1 MHFIKKLIRVLIVLI
16 GVSLLSFILANL
28 SSVDPAEAI
37 ARRIYSNP
45 TQEQIQDIRTEK
57 GLDQP
62 ILTQY
67 ARWVGNC
74 LRGDLGTSY
83 QSNQPVIQEMAGKL
97 TATLLLVGMA
107 LLWIVLITIPL
118 GIVSAVRKDRFC
130 DHLIR
135 IITILGISI
144 PAFWLGYLLLTAF
157 AIRIPVFKVVDYGNL
172 RSLIL
177 PSITLAASVVS
188 SSVRMLR
195 ATILENLKKEP
206 GILGCI
212 ILSTCNRMEIWAS
225 TGEDWKGS
233 LYEFLCREKEKDPD
247 EFRQYFV
254 SRKEEE
260 AVEHLF
266 YLTSGLKSQ
275 ILAEDQIITQV
286 KDALALSREAYCTDN
301 VLEVLFRMAVTA
313 AKKVK
318 TQVSFSRANSSVIHQ
333 AIERLENQGFSIQG
347 KTCMVIGNGEMG
359 KVTALALKE
368 AGADVTVTVR
378 QYRSGI
384 VTIPQG
390 CDRINY
396 GERLEFLPKCDLAVS
411 ATASPNYT
419 LTMEQIE
426 NAEIPGHIVLIDLAV
441 PRDIEPS
448 AGTLSNVT
456 LYDID
461 SFKIDAVS
469 PKLQAS
475 LDQAGKILQEQQ
487 EEFYSWYNGRDLI
500 PRIQE
505 IKADAVEDL
514 NLRIMKILRKTP
526 MEEKDR
532 ENLLNAIDTAAG
544 KVVNKM
550 MFGLKDFMKEEEF
563 INCVE
568 GLEKLYEE

>member
-1 MHFIKKLIRVLIVLI
+1 MIGIDYKK
-16 GVSLLSFILANL
+16 A
-28 SSVDPAEAI
+28 SVDVRAQFSFTKKNTVA
-37 ARRIYSNP
+37 
-45 TQEQIQDIRTEK
+45 
-57 GLDQP
+57 
-62 ILTQY
+62 
-67 ARWVGNC
+67 
-74 LRGDLGTSY
+74 
-83 QSNQPVIQEMAGKL
+83 
-97 TATLLLVGMA
+97 A
-107 LLWIVLITIPL
+107 LE
-118 GIVSAVRKDRFC
+118 D
-130 DHLIR
+130 
-135 IITILGISI
+135 
-144 PAFWLGYLLLTAF
+144 
-157 AIRIPVFKVVDYGNL
+157 
-172 RSLIL
+172 
-177 PSITLAASVVS
+177 
-188 SSVRMLR
+188 
-195 ATILENLKKEP
+195 LKKEP

-225 TGEDWKGS
+225 TGEDWNGS
-233 LYEFLCREKEKDPD
+233 LYEFLCREKEKDPR
-247 EFRQYFV
+247 EFYKYFV
-254 SRKEEE
+254 EREEEE

-347 KTCMVIGNGEMG
+347 KNCMVIGNGEMG

-368 AGADVTVTVR
+368 AGAEVTVTVR

-396 GERLEFLPKCDLAVS
+396 GERLDFLPKCDLVVS

-426 NAEIPGHIVLIDLAV
+426 NAEIPGHVVLIDLAV

-448 AGTLSNVT
+448 AGTLNNVT

-461 SFKIDAVS
+461 SFKIDTVS

-475 LDQAGKILQEQQ
+475 LDQAGEILREQQ
-487 EEFYSWYNGRDLI
+487 EEFYNWYNGRDLI

-532 ENLLNAIDTAAG
+532 ENLLKAIDTAAG

>member
-1 MHFIKKLIRVLIVLI
+1 MSISMIGIDYKK
-16 GVSLLSFILANL
+16 A
-28 SSVDPAEAI
+28 SVD
-37 ARRIYSNP
+37 
-45 TQEQIQDIRTEK
+45 
-57 GLDQP
+57 
-62 ILTQY
+62 
-67 ARWVGNC
+67 
-74 LRGDLGTSY
+74 
-83 QSNQPVIQEMAGKL
+83 
-97 TATLLLVGMA
+97 
-107 LLWIVLITIPL
+107 
-118 GIVSAVRKDRFC
+118 VRAQFSFTK
-130 DHLIR
+130 
-135 IITILGISI
+135 
-144 PAFWLGYLLLTAF
+144 
-157 AIRIPVFKVVDYGNL
+157 KN
-172 RSLIL
+172 
-177 PSITLAASVVS
+177 AA
-188 SSVRMLR
+188 
-195 ATILENLKKEP
+195 AALENLKKEP

-233 LYEFLCREKEKDPD
+233 LYEFLCKEKEKDPR
-247 EFRQYFV
+247 EFEQYFV
-254 SRKEEE
+254 KREEEE

-333 AIERLENQGFSIQG
+333 AIERLEDQGFSIQG

-396 GERLEFLPKCDLAVS
+396 GERLEFLPKCDLVVS

-426 NAEIPGHIVLIDLAV
+426 NAKIPGHVVLIDLAV

-448 AGTLSNVT
+448 AGTLNNVT

-475 LDQAGKILQEQQ
+475 LDQAGEILREQQ
-487 EEFYSWYNGRDLI
+487 EEFYNWYNGRDLI

-514 NLRIMKILRKTP
+514 NLRIIKILRKTP
-526 MEEKDR
+526 MEDSDR
-532 ENLLNAIDTAAG
+532 ENLLKAIDTAAG

>member
-1 MHFIKKLIRVLIVLI
+1 MSISMIGIDYKK
-16 GVSLLSFILANL
+16 A
-28 SSVDPAEAI
+28 SVDVRAQFSFTKKNTVA
-37 ARRIYSNP
+37 
-45 TQEQIQDIRTEK
+45 
-57 GLDQP
+57 
-62 ILTQY
+62 
-67 ARWVGNC
+67 
-74 LRGDLGTSY
+74 
-83 QSNQPVIQEMAGKL
+83 
-97 TATLLLVGMA
+97 A
-107 LLWIVLITIPL
+107 LE
-118 GIVSAVRKDRFC
+118 D
-130 DHLIR
+130 
-135 IITILGISI
+135 
-144 PAFWLGYLLLTAF
+144 
-157 AIRIPVFKVVDYGNL
+157 
-172 RSLIL
+172 
-177 PSITLAASVVS
+177 
-188 SSVRMLR
+188 
-195 ATILENLKKEP
+195 LKKEP

-225 TGEDWKGS
+225 TGEDWNGS
-233 LYEFLCREKEKDPD
+233 LYEFLCREKEKDPR
-247 EFRQYFV
+247 EFYKYFV
-254 SRKEEE
+254 EREEEE

-347 KTCMVIGNGEMG
+347 KNCMVIGNGEMG

-368 AGADVTVTVR
+368 AGAEVTVTVR

-396 GERLEFLPKCDLAVS
+396 GERLDFLPKCDLVVS

-426 NAEIPGHIVLIDLAV
+426 NAEIPGHVVLIDLAV

-448 AGTLSNVT
+448 AGTLNNVT

-469 PKLQAS
+469 PKFQAS
-475 LDQAGKILQEQQ
+475 LDQAGEILREQQ
-487 EEFYSWYNGRDLI
+487 EEFYNWYNGRDLI

-532 ENLLNAIDTAAG
+532 ENLLKAIDTAAG

>member
-1 MHFIKKLIRVLIVLI
+1 MSISMIGIDYKK
-16 GVSLLSFILANL
+16 A
-28 SSVDPAEAI
+28 SVDVRAQFSFTKKNTVA
-37 ARRIYSNP
+37 
-45 TQEQIQDIRTEK
+45 
-57 GLDQP
+57 
-62 ILTQY
+62 
-67 ARWVGNC
+67 
-74 LRGDLGTSY
+74 
-83 QSNQPVIQEMAGKL
+83 
-97 TATLLLVGMA
+97 A
-107 LLWIVLITIPL
+107 LE
-118 GIVSAVRKDRFC
+118 D
-130 DHLIR
+130 
-135 IITILGISI
+135 
-144 PAFWLGYLLLTAF
+144 
-157 AIRIPVFKVVDYGNL
+157 
-172 RSLIL
+172 
-177 PSITLAASVVS
+177 
-188 SSVRMLR
+188 
-195 ATILENLKKEP
+195 LKKEP

-225 TGEDWKGS
+225 TGEDWNGS
-233 LYEFLCREKEKDPD
+233 LYEFLCREKEKDPR
-247 EFRQYFV
+247 EFYKYFV
-254 SRKEEE
+254 EREEEE

-347 KTCMVIGNGEMG
+347 KNCMVIGNGEMG

-368 AGADVTVTVR
+368 AGAEVTVTVR

-396 GERLEFLPKCDLAVS
+396 GERLDFLPKCDLVVS

-426 NAEIPGHIVLIDLAV
+426 NAEIPGHVVLIDLAV

-448 AGTLSNVT
+448 AGTLN
-456 LYDID
+456 
-461 SFKIDAVS
+461 KIDAVS

-475 LDQAGKILQEQQ
+475 LDQAGEILREQQ
-487 EEFYSWYNGRDLI
+487 EEFYNWYNGRDLI

-532 ENLLNAIDTAAG
+532 ENLLKAIDTAAG

>member
-1 MHFIKKLIRVLIVLI
+1 MSISMIGIDYKK
-16 GVSLLSFILANL
+16 A
-28 SSVDPAEAI
+28 SVD
-37 ARRIYSNP
+37 
-45 TQEQIQDIRTEK
+45 
-57 GLDQP
+57 
-62 ILTQY
+62 
-67 ARWVGNC
+67 
-74 LRGDLGTSY
+74 
-83 QSNQPVIQEMAGKL
+83 
-97 TATLLLVGMA
+97 
-107 LLWIVLITIPL
+107 
-118 GIVSAVRKDRFC
+118 VRAQFSFTKKN
-130 DHLIR
+130 
-135 IITILGISI
+135 T
-144 PAFWLGYLLLTAF
+144 
-157 AIRIPVFKVVDYGNL
+157 V
-172 RSLIL
+172 
-177 PSITLAASVVS
+177 AA
-188 SSVRMLR
+188 
-195 ATILENLKKEP
+195 LENLKKEP

-461 SFKIDAVS
+461 SFEIDAVS

>member
-1 MHFIKKLIRVLIVLI
+1 MIGIDYKK
-16 GVSLLSFILANL
+16 A
-28 SSVDPAEAI
+28 SVDVRAQFSFTKKNTVA
-37 ARRIYSNP
+37 
-45 TQEQIQDIRTEK
+45 
-57 GLDQP
+57 
-62 ILTQY
+62 
-67 ARWVGNC
+67 
-74 LRGDLGTSY
+74 
-83 QSNQPVIQEMAGKL
+83 
-97 TATLLLVGMA
+97 A
-107 LLWIVLITIPL
+107 LE
-118 GIVSAVRKDRFC
+118 D
-130 DHLIR
+130 
-135 IITILGISI
+135 
-144 PAFWLGYLLLTAF
+144 
-157 AIRIPVFKVVDYGNL
+157 
-172 RSLIL
+172 
-177 PSITLAASVVS
+177 
-188 SSVRMLR
+188 
-195 ATILENLKKEP
+195 LKKEP

-225 TGEDWKGS
+225 TGEDWNGS
-233 LYEFLCREKEKDPD
+233 LYEFLCREKEKDPR
-247 EFRQYFV
+247 EFYKYFV
-254 SRKEEE
+254 EREEEE

-347 KTCMVIGNGEMG
+347 KNCMVIGNGEMG

-368 AGADVTVTVR
+368 AGAEVTVTVR

-396 GERLEFLPKCDLAVS
+396 GERLDFLPKCDLVVS

-426 NAEIPGHIVLIDLAV
+426 NAEIPGHVVLIDLAV

-448 AGTLSNVT
+448 AGTLNNVT

-461 SFKIDAVS
+461 SFKIDAIS

-475 LDQAGKILQEQQ
+475 LDQAGEILREQQ
-487 EEFYSWYNGRDLI
+487 EEFYNWYNGRDLI

-532 ENLLNAIDTAAG
+532 ENLLKAIDTAAG

>member
-1 MHFIKKLIRVLIVLI
+1 MSISMIGIDYKK
-16 GVSLLSFILANL
+16 A
-28 SSVDPAEAI
+28 SVD
-37 ARRIYSNP
+37 
-45 TQEQIQDIRTEK
+45 
-57 GLDQP
+57 
-62 ILTQY
+62 
-67 ARWVGNC
+67 
-74 LRGDLGTSY
+74 
-83 QSNQPVIQEMAGKL
+83 
-97 TATLLLVGMA
+97 
-107 LLWIVLITIPL
+107 
-118 GIVSAVRKDRFC
+118 VRAQFSFTKKN
-130 DHLIR
+130 
-135 IITILGISI
+135 T
-144 PAFWLGYLLLTAF
+144 
-157 AIRIPVFKVVDYGNL
+157 V
-172 RSLIL
+172 
-177 PSITLAASVVS
+177 AA
-188 SSVRMLR
+188 
-195 ATILENLKKEP
+195 LENLKKEP

-568 GLEKLYEE
+568 GLVKLYEE

>member
-1 MHFIKKLIRVLIVLI
+1 MIGIDYKK
-16 GVSLLSFILANL
+16 A
-28 SSVDPAEAI
+28 SVD
-37 ARRIYSNP
+37 
-45 TQEQIQDIRTEK
+45 
-57 GLDQP
+57 
-62 ILTQY
+62 
-67 ARWVGNC
+67 
-74 LRGDLGTSY
+74 
-83 QSNQPVIQEMAGKL
+83 
-97 TATLLLVGMA
+97 
-107 LLWIVLITIPL
+107 
-118 GIVSAVRKDRFC
+118 VRAQFSFTK
-130 DHLIR
+130 
-135 IITILGISI
+135 
-144 PAFWLGYLLLTAF
+144 
-157 AIRIPVFKVVDYGNL
+157 KN
-172 RSLIL
+172 
-177 PSITLAASVVS
+177 AA
-188 SSVRMLR
+188 
-195 ATILENLKKEP
+195 AALENLKKEP

-233 LYEFLCREKEKDPD
+233 LYEFLCKEKEKDPR
-247 EFRQYFV
+247 EFEKYFV
-254 SRKEEE
+254 KREEEE

-333 AIERLENQGFSIQG
+333 AIERLEDQGFSIQG

-396 GERLEFLPKCDLAVS
+396 GERLEFLPKCDLVVS

-426 NAEIPGHIVLIDLAV
+426 NARIPGHVVLIDLAV

-448 AGTLSNVT
+448 AGTLNNVT

-475 LDQAGKILQEQQ
+475 LDQAGEILREQQ
-487 EEFYSWYNGRDLI
+487 EEFYNWYNGRDLI

-526 MEEKDR
+526 MEDSDR
-532 ENLLNAIDTAAG
+532 ENLLKAIDTAAG

>member
-1 MHFIKKLIRVLIVLI
+1 MIGIDYKK
-16 GVSLLSFILANL
+16 A
-28 SSVDPAEAI
+28 SVD
-37 ARRIYSNP
+37 
-45 TQEQIQDIRTEK
+45 
-57 GLDQP
+57 
-62 ILTQY
+62 
-67 ARWVGNC
+67 
-74 LRGDLGTSY
+74 
-83 QSNQPVIQEMAGKL
+83 
-97 TATLLLVGMA
+97 
-107 LLWIVLITIPL
+107 
-118 GIVSAVRKDRFC
+118 VRAQFSFTKKN
-130 DHLIR
+130 
-135 IITILGISI
+135 T
-144 PAFWLGYLLLTAF
+144 
-157 AIRIPVFKVVDYGNL
+157 V
-172 RSLIL
+172 
-177 PSITLAASVVS
+177 AA
-188 SSVRMLR
+188 
-195 ATILENLKKEP
+195 LENLKKEP

-359 KVTALALKE
+359 RVTALALKE